1 MSGLSRRE
9 FLWVGGVALL
19 APRRDPVRDLRH
31 LVRGPVLTPRDSRGL
46 VYDERWQARR
56 PRAVVQ
62 ALDHAD
68 VQAVVR
74 WAAAHPHIPLRVR
87 SGGHSYGGWSTV
99 AGGVVLDLRRLRHVR
114 LRGNTAIV
122 GAGAALIDVYA
133 GLARHGATVP
143 AGSCPSV
150 GIGGHML

>member
-1 MSGLSRRE
+1 MRATRRE
-9 FLWVGGVALL
+9 FLWAGGVTAV
-19 APRRDPVRDLRH
+19 APRVVRRDPVRELRH

-46 VYDERWQARR
+46 VYDERWQRRR

-87 SGGHSYGGWSTV
+87 SGGHSYGGWGTGSR
-99 AGGVVLDLRRLRHVR
+99 GG
-114 LRGNTAIV
+114 
-122 GAGAALIDVYA
+122 GAGPR
-133 GLARHGATVP
+133 GARP
-143 AGSCPSV
+143 APAR
-150 GIGGHML
+150 GGTPPLGGG

>member
-9 FLWVGGVALL
+9 LMVAGLLGGLRPVV
-19 APRRDPVRDLRH
+19 APRRDPVRELRH
-31 LVRGPVLTPRDSRGL
+31 LVRGPVLQPRDSRGL
-46 VYDERWQARR
+46 VYDERWQRRR

-62 ALDHAD
+62 ALDAAD

-99 AGGVVLDLRRLRHVR
+99 SGGVVLDLR
-114 LRGNTAIV
+114 
-122 GAGAALIDVYA
+122 
-133 GLARHGATVP
+133 
-143 AGSCPSV
+143 
-150 GIGGHML
+150 